1 MRIGEYLTDL
11 PLLYRKL
18 LYTVTDYDRKY
29 ELSRETVRQQI
40 SARFRL
46 TKQEA
51 DAALNELIKL
61 REIERKNRGKLIL

>member
-18 LYTVTDYDRKY
+18 LNTVTDYDRKY

>member
-1 MRIGEYLTDL
+1 LTDL

-18 LYTVTDYDRKY
+18 LNTVTDYDRKY

>member
-1 MRIGEYLTDL
+1 MTDL

-18 LYTVTDYDRKY
+18 LNTVTDYDRKY